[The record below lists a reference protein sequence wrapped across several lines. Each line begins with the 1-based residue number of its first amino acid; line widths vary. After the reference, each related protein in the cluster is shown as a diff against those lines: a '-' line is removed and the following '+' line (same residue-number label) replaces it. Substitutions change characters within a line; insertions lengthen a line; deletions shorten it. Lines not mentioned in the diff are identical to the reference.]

1 MDKSV
6 KDDRGFFTCKD
17 CKFIKGF
24 PNYYKKEKNR
34 NGALHRVQEG
44 INMAYLNKVMVIGNV
59 GQDPKIFTF
68 QNGKKKA
75 SFSVAASKRFRDAN
89 GEPKEQ
95 TTWVNCSAFGKL
107 ADVVEDYVGKGSQLF
122 VEGELSVNNFTDQ
135 NGYKKS
141 VTEVRVTT
149 LQMLDKRNAGN
160 GNNNQYS
167 ESSEN
172 GFNDEDGDVPF

>member
-1 MDKSV
+1 
-6 KDDRGFFTCKD
+6 
-17 CKFIKGF
+17 
-24 PNYYKKEKNR
+24 
-34 NGALHRVQEG
+34 
-44 INMAYLNKVMVIGNV
+44 MAYLNKVMVIGNV

-75 SFSVAASKRFRDAN
+75 SFSVAASKRYRDAN
-89 GEPKEQ
+89 GEQKEQ

-107 ADVVEDYVGKGSQLF
+107 ADVVENYVGKGSQLF

-135 NGYKKS
+135 NGNKKS

-160 GNNNQYS
+160 GNSNQS
-167 ESSEN
+167 SGFSEN
-172 GFNDEDGDVPF
+172 VEDFDEGDLSF

>member
-1 MDKSV
+1 
-6 KDDRGFFTCKD
+6 
-17 CKFIKGF
+17 
-24 PNYYKKEKNR
+24 
-34 NGALHRVQEG
+34 
-44 INMAYLNKVMVIGNV
+44 MAYLNKVMVIGNV
-59 GQDPKIFTF
+59 GQEPKIFTF

-75 SFSVAASKRFRDAN
+75 SFSVAASKHYRDAN
-89 GEPKEQ
+89 GEQKEQ

-135 NGYKKS
+135 NGNKKS

-167 ESSEN
+167 ESVAN
-172 GFNDEDGDVPF
+172 GFSEDDGEAPF

>member
-1 MDKSV
+1 
-6 KDDRGFFTCKD
+6 
-17 CKFIKGF
+17 
-24 PNYYKKEKNR
+24 
-34 NGALHRVQEG
+34 
-44 INMAYLNKVMVIGNV
+44 MAYLNKVMVIGNV
-59 GQDPKIFTF
+59 GQEPKIFTF

-75 SFSVAASKRFRDAN
+75 SFSVAASKRYRDAN
-89 GEPKEQ
+89 GEQKEQ

-107 ADVVEDYVGKGSQLF
+107 AYVVEEYVGKGSQLF

-135 NGYKKS
+135 NGNKKS

-167 ESSEN
+167 ESAASGIEE
-172 GFNDEDGDVPF
+172 DDGDVPF